1 MDHQNEMD
9 HKSPRTSPSIL
20 IVDDRPENLELL
32 VQILQKDGY
41 TTRPALSAKV
51 ALNSVAHLTPDLILL
66 DIRMPEM
73 DGFELC
79 KRLKAAEETR
89 DIPIIFISALEYI
102 DEKLKAFQV
111 GGVDYITRP
120 FQKAEVSARVQT
132 HLELAQMRKK
142 MEDLVLQRT
151 NQLQSRT
158 DQLEEEI
165 IARKI
170 AGKKLKESEE
180 NYRFLVENQNDIL
193 VKLDSKKRLLFAS
206 PNFCHIFGKNSDE
219 IIKKPFLQLIH
230 REDRQRVEE
239 SLGKLIVPPHSTS
252 HQERALTIKGWRW
265 FEWST
270 KANHNNKGHITSI
283 ISVGRDI
290 TQKIDFEERFR
301 QYQKMEAVGR
311 LAGGIAH
318 EFNNMLGIIIG
329 NTELAMDDL
338 ENGHLARD
346 NLNEIKLASLRARD
360 VVKQLL
366 DFSHKSDLQRRPL
379 DIDVTVRDTLRLIR
393 ASMPSTIDIVEEV
406 SADTQTVM
414 ADHNQLQQLLI
425 NLTTNAFQ
433 AMRKDGG
440 TLTVCLSPV
449 TLDEIE
455 ASGHPDLTPG
465 SYILLSI
472 GDTGQGIAPE
482 IKDKIFDPYFTTQEL
497 GQGAG
502 MGLAVAHGIVNN
514 HGGIIEVDSTVGKGS
529 IFRVYLPRI
538 ESPST
543 VSETQ
548 IKGPIPTGVES
559 VLFVD
564 DERAITKAARTILG
578 RLGYHVTVE
587 NDPGKALKLFYEA
600 PDRYDLVITDMT
612 MPKLNGAVLAQEIL
626 KKRADMPIII
636 CTGHSDRMNA
646 QKAQDIGI
654 CYYAEKPLVKHQLAN
669 IIRDVLDGHERR
681 PLQTSE

>member
-1 MDHQNEMD
+1 MD
-9 HKSPRTSPSIL
+9 HKSPVSSPSIL

-32 VQILQKDGY
+32 VQILQKDGCK
-41 TTRPALSAKV
+41 TRPALSAKV
-51 ALNSVAHLTPDLILL
+51 ALDAVAHSKPDLILL

-79 KRLKAAEETR
+79 KHLKATEETR
-89 DIPIIFISALEYI
+89 DIPIIFISALEDI
-102 DEKLKAFQV
+102 DEKLKAFQA

-142 MEDLVLQRT
+142 MEELVLQRT
-151 NQLQSRT
+151 KELQYRT

-165 IARKI
+165 TARKI

-180 NYRFLVENQNDIL
+180 NYRFLVENQNDIV
-193 VKLDSKKRLLFAS
+193 VKLDPKNRLLFTS
-206 PNFCHIFGKNSDE
+206 PNYCRIFGKKLDE
-219 IIKKPFLQLIH
+219 TIEKPFLPLIH
-230 REDRQRVEE
+230 SDDRKRVEK
-239 SLGKLIVPPHSTS
+239 SLAKLADPPHSTS
-252 HQERALTIKGWRW
+252 HQERALTIEGWRW
-265 FEWST
+265 FEWSA
-270 KANHNNKGHITSI
+270 KANLNEEGHITSI

-290 TQKIDFEERFR
+290 TQKMDFEKRLQ

-338 ENGHLARD
+338 DNGHSTQD
-346 NLNEIKLASLRARD
+346 NLDEIKLASLRARD

-393 ASMPSTIDIVEEV
+393 ASMPSTIEIVEEV
-406 SADTQTVM
+406 SADPQTVM
-414 ADHNQLQQLLI
+414 ADHNQLQQLFI

-433 AMRKDGG
+433 AMGKSGG

-455 ASGHPDLTPG
+455 ASRHPDLTPG

-472 GDTGQGIAPE
+472 SDTGQGITQE
-482 IKDKIFDPYFTTQEL
+482 IRNKIFDPYFTTQEI
-497 GQGAG
+497 GQGSG

-514 HGGIIEVDSTVGKGS
+514 HGGIIEFDSTVGKGS
-529 IFRVYLPRI
+529 IFRIYLPRI
-538 ESPST
+538 ESQAT
-543 VSETQ
+543 VAETEM
-548 IKGPIPTGVES
+548 KGPIPTGDERI
-559 VLFVD
+559 LFID
-564 DERAITKAARTILG
+564 DERAITKAARTILS

-587 NDPGKALKLFYEA
+587 NDPSKALKLFYVA
-600 PDRYDLVITDMT
+600 PDCYDLVITDMT
-612 MPKLNGAVLAQEIL
+612 MPKLNGDGLAREIL
-626 KKRADMPIII
+626 KKREDMPIII
-636 CTGHSDRMNA
+636 CTGHSDRLDA
-646 QKAQDIGI
+646 QKARDIGI

-669 IIRDVLDGHERR
+669 IIRDALDG
-681 PLQTSE
+681 QTHRQVQSSP

>member
-1 MDHQNEMD
+1 MDNQKEMGNN
-9 HKSPRTSPSIL
+9 SSLRSPSIL

-41 TTRPALSAKV
+41 TARPAISADV
-51 ALNSVAHLTPDLILL
+51 ALISIAHSKPDLILL

-79 KRLKAAEETR
+79 KRLKTDEDTG
-89 DIPIIFISALEYI
+89 DIPIIFISALEDI
-102 DEKLKAFQV
+102 AEKLKAFQV

-132 HLELAQMRKK
+132 HLDLAQMRKK
-142 MEDLVLQRT
+142 MEELVLRRT
-151 NQLQSRT
+151 EELQNRT
-158 DQLEEEI
+158 EQLEKEI
-165 IARKI
+165 KARKT

-180 NYRFLVENQNDIL
+180 NYRFLVENQNDIV
-193 VKLDSKKRLLFAS
+193 VKLDPENRLLFAS
-206 PNFCHIFGKNSDE
+206 PNYCRIFGKKLEE
-219 IIKKPFLQLIH
+219 IINKPFLPLIH
-230 REDRQRVEE
+230 SEDRKRVEDA
-239 SLGKLIVPPHSTS
+239 LANIAAPPHAIS
-252 HQERALTIKGWRW
+252 HQERALTVDGWRW
-265 FEWST
+265 FEWSA
-270 KANHNNKGHITSI
+270 KANLNDKGDMTSI

-290 TQKIDFEERFR
+290 TQKIDFEERLR

-338 ENGHLARD
+338 DKGHQAQD
-346 NLNEIKLASLRARD
+346 NLDEIKLASLRARD

-379 DIDVTVRDTLRLIR
+379 DIYITVRDTLRLIR
-393 ASMPSTIDIVEEV
+393 ASMPSTIEIIEEV
-406 SADTQTVM
+406 SAETQTVM
-414 ADHNQLQQLLI
+414 ADHNQLQQLFI

-433 AMRKDGG
+433 AMGKDGG

-449 TLDEIE
+449 KLDEIE
-455 ASGHPDLTPG
+455 ASRHPDLTPG

-472 GDTGQGIAPE
+472 SDTGQGIVPK
-482 IKDKIFDPYFTTQEL
+482 IRNKIFDPYFTTQEIGL
-497 GQGAG
+497 GSG

-514 HGGIIEVDSTVGKGS
+514 HGGIIEFDSTVGKGS
-529 IFRVYLPRI
+529 TFRIYLPSI
-538 ESPST
+538 ENRST
-543 VSETQ
+543 KSETDL
-548 IKGPIPTGVES
+548 KGPIPTGDER
-559 VLFVD
+559 VLFID
-564 DERAITKAARTILG
+564 DERAITKAAQTILV

-587 NDPGKALKLFYEA
+587 NDPSKALKLFYAA
-600 PDRYDLVITDMT
+600 PDRYDLIITDMT
-612 MPKLNGAVLAQEIL
+612 MPKLNGDGLARKIL

-636 CTGHSDRMNA
+636 CTGHSDRLDA

-654 CYYAEKPLVKHQLAN
+654 CHYAEKPLVRNQLAN
-669 IIRDVLDGHERR
+669 IIRDALDGQARR
-681 PLQTSE
+681 KEQSTH